1 VNNTTAREIATDA
14 NLARAFT
21 EETGIELDGTTAEN
35 VKTVQ
40 NAARERA
47 YGNQQNALAQAAIDA
62 QERQEAQ
69 NRWDAQQERQAQETA
84 QRQAREQA
92 RAEREQ
98 AAREEQAVRESGYD
112 SYIRGVLKDGVNV
125 NEAREIARN
134 QQMRETWERM
144 TGKTLPT
151 NEKSAVKMIMQTH
164 RTNAVIPT
172 AAQEQ
177 GTQAESAQ
185 QSETAKSAED
195 YLLENV
201 PGQKNNASETETEST
216 GINTD
221 PAAHTPEQQRVI
233 NDYVSSTD
241 KGIVTFVKRVRQLTN
256 PKYRN
261 TVRYSISEVSPRAA
275 QEVATRTG
283 IDASGFENII
293 TGSAVDHIDAR
304 HGSSGRADHSMSN
317 INDIARVRYVLDNF
331 DGSFLLTNDDGTPSV
346 SDVWK
351 NSDGTPAQRVVF
363 YKKLDGV
370 YYAVEATPDSKA
382 RVLAIESAFIGT
394 EKNIGSTGTVLDM
407 EKNSPQVTSET
418 PQRANASAVNVP
430 ESGGNVKSDALEDIL
445 SESADTQQGQ
455 SEENRTRSQFDNWKK
470 ESKKAKRITF
480 KDGATKK
487 FASDLSQSNGKTLS
501 AAEVYDRLL
510 ELQKYLSYKGSK
522 ANYDKVYNEALS
534 LAHELVDNAETVVF
548 DEMAERNG
556 IVDIIRR
563 FPINASELVKSGEI
577 EYSDL
582 YGTPIKHRKNGT
594 SLDDLYYQLQV
605 SYGEHLFPDMTEGG
619 NMIVQIKKVL
629 DSMAERRG
637 NPNGRNLDAAAQTL
651 AEEIVNRLTNG
662 SLGAISGVVEETT
675 VAADANETQTAETA
689 EQTTQNKYRADAE
702 ANTSEEFP
710 PMPDNAEYTAA
721 RAEYIDIYAALNEFA
736 DRWEAE
742 TNLTAEENQERTSK
756 YLSMFAEYDAARL
769 RLKDAKNAA
778 ETAKAQESVNTQANA
793 ESANSGQNGALNSGT
808 EQTAPKT
815 GADALVET
823 VQGTQTETGD
833 ATIPQSADADSSL
846 YTREPLESET
856 PQTQGTTADATI
868 PQSAGAER
876 KPLTHEERRAQTDEF
891 YSKEFPK
898 SEDNAE
904 YNALRDELIDLD
916 VERAELSNKWADTV
930 AAGQN
935 NEASE
940 AEYKYQYE
948 LLSKKITAVK
958 GKLYS
963 FEDSELAGSVDVTEG
978 DGASRE
984 AGLSRNVRTDEG
996 REEALRKAIEADP
1009 DFYSQKTNKSTLEA
1023 ATEIFN
1029 RGLDEARA
1037 EVDKALGMAQAGS
1050 KLKPEIVPLTKMV
1063 ADKPQRKFTTL
1074 HRDAKNSPRSVA

>member
-1 VNNTTAREIATDA
+1 MQRLIYDEHALDNYGGDIEQWLYDGLVGAAMGGVGGAVDIVNGEY
-14 NLARAFT
+14 
-21 EETGIELDGTTAEN
+21 
-35 VKTVQ
+35 
-40 NAARERA
+40 AA
-47 YGNQQNALAQAAIDA
+47 
-62 QERQEAQ
+62 
-69 NRWDAQQERQAQETA
+69 
-84 QRQAREQA
+84 
-92 RAEREQ
+92 
-98 AAREEQAVRESGYD
+98 
-112 SYIRGVLKDGVNV
+112 K
-125 NEAREIARN
+125 NEAIKNKSEELRVKSGVEGDDNPSVSFADSSLYTREPLKA
-134 QQMRETWERM
+134 ET
-144 TGKTLPT
+144 
-151 NEKSAVKMIMQTH
+151 
-164 RTNAVIPT
+164 PT

-455 SEENRTRSQFDNWKK
+455 SEEDRTRNQFDNWKK
-470 ESKKAKRITF
+470 ESKKQKRITF

-501 AAEVYDRLL
+501 TAEVYDRLL

-548 DEMAERNG
+548 DEMSERNG

-594 SLDDLYYQLQV
+594 SLDDLYYQLQS
-605 SYGEHLFPDMTEGG
+605 SYGEHLFPNMTVGGDM
-619 NMIVQIKKVL
+619 IAQIKKVL

-637 NPNGRNLDAAAQTL
+637 NPNGRNLDAAAQAV

-662 SLGAISGVVEETT
+662 SLGAISGAVEETT
-675 VAADANETQTAETA
+675 VAADANETQTTNETQTAETSKIA
-689 EQTTQNKYRADAE
+689 SR
-702 ANTSEEFP
+702 
-710 PMPDNAEYTAA
+710 
-721 RAEYIDIYAALNEFA
+721 RAE
-736 DRWEAE
+736 
-742 TNLTAEENQERTSK
+742 LTAEAEERYPNADSALK
-756 YLSMFAEYDAARL
+756 KELVDINIELLVANKAVNAGEISADEYYRIMEEAQGRATPIL
-769 RLKDAKNAA
+769 EQLKAQQKAA
-778 ETAKAQESVNTQANA
+778 EAANAQEGVNTQADAENA
-793 ESANSGQNGALNSGT
+793 DTGQNGALNNGA

-815 GADALVET
+815 GAGALVET

-846 YTREPLESET
+846 YTREPL
-856 PQTQGTTADATI
+856 
-868 PQSAGAER
+868 
-876 KPLTHEERRAQTDEF
+876 K
-891 YSKEFPK
+891 
-898 SEDNAE
+898 
-904 YNALRDELIDLD
+904 
-916 VERAELSNKWADTV
+916 
-930 AAGQN
+930 
-935 NEASE
+935 
-940 AEYKYQYE
+940 
-948 LLSKKITAVK
+948 
-958 GKLYS
+958 
-963 FEDSELAGSVDVTEG
+963 SELAGSVDVTEG
-978 DGASRE
+978 DGATRE

-1063 ADKPQRKFTTL
+1063 ADELTDEQKTAVINKVGEYAAKLVPDKPQRKFTML